1 MDLVVQTVQGIILLV
16 VAVVVLVGQLQIKM
30 VVWDFYYLVP
40 SEVEILVL
48 LVIFYQVV
56 FQVQEIM

>member
-1 MDLVVQTVQGIILLV
+1 MDLVVQTVQGIMTKV
-16 VAVVVLVGQLQIKM
+16 VVVVVLVGQLQIKM

-40 SEVEILVL
+40 SKVEILVL

-56 FQVQEIM
+56 IQVQEIM